1 MKRIRPTA
9 TIKTITTTTT
19 TGRDVY
25 EYARGGGTTQ
35 PRKLTDFG
43 LPASVE
49 KVDTVMTVDN
59 YKSVSKMYLFVGDSY
74 YT

>member
-1 MKRIRPTA
+1 M
-9 TIKTITTTTT
+9 
-19 TGRDVY
+19 Y